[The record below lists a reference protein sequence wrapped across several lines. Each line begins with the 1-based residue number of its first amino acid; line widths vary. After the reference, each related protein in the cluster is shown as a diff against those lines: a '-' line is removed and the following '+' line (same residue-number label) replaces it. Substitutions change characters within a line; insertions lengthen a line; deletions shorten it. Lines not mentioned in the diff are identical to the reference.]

1 MRQFCLAVLL
11 LLLAG
16 CGPRPGQ
23 IGHVWGEDVTG
34 ATYGRHVELMG
45 LNGRPYTLA
54 DDRGKVLVLF
64 FGYTHCPDVCPTTLY
79 DLSQS
84 MKMLGRK
91 AAGVQVRFVTVDP
104 ARDTP
109 DVLAPYVHAFDPDF
123 SALYGTP
130 QQTASTLSAFGAI
143 ARRHPADAAGN
154 YAVDHSAFVYVYDR
168 QGRLRLRLP
177 FGESAD
183 RMAHDIGLLLR

>member
-1 MRQFCLAVLL
+1 MKQFCLAVLL

-16 CGPRPGQ
+16 CGPRPGEL
-23 IGHVWGEDVTG
+23 GAVWGEDVSG
-34 ATYGRHVELMG
+34 ATYGEHVELTS

-54 DDRGKVLVLF
+54 DDHGKVLVLF
-64 FGYTHCPDVCPTTLY
+64 FGYTHCPEVCPTTLY
-79 DLSQS
+79 DLSQTL
-84 MKMLGRK
+84 KMLGNK

-109 DVLAPYVHAFDPDF
+109 TVLAEYVHAFDPSF

-130 QQTASTLSAFGAI
+130 QQTAATLAAFGAI

-154 YAVDHSAFVYVYDR
+154 YAIDHSAFVYVYDR

-177 FGESAD
+177 FGEPAA